1 MKRILFAAVF
11 PIFFS
16 ACTFRS
22 AASLY
27 NEGNELYREGRFTEA
42 ADCYKE
48 ALEKD
53 PSPGLTAR
61 IYFNAGNASVK
72 EALASSGESA
82 DLSSADS
89 ENRLRQALELYCLAQ
104 ACCSESFAAA
114 AVNAEWVRVRLSG
127 SEQNSEE
134 QNSEEQNSEEQNS
147 DKNEGSSSDES
158 DSAENKENSSGESEE
173 ESSEDSSEKQ
183 DSQENKSENS
193 DRTNSGKEEDSV
205 SEEENPGEG
214 QGAASEEGEK
224 DAFGQPKSEEDALS
238 QEEAARM
245 REAAELLEQEA
256 AMRRQRPLF
265 NRVPS
270 YDDTERNW

>member
-1 MKRILFAAVF
+1 MKRILFAAALA
-11 PIFFS
+11 FFFT
-16 ACTFRS
+16 ACALRS
-22 AASLY
+22 AVSLY
-27 NEGNELYREGRFTEA
+27 NEGNDFYREGRFAEA
-42 ADCYKE
+42 GERYKE

-53 PSPGLTAR
+53 PRPRLAAR

-134 QNSEEQNSEEQNS
+134 QNSEEQNS
-147 DKNEGSSSDES
+147 DRNEGSSSDES

-183 DSQENKSENS
+183 DPKENKSENS

>member
-48 ALEKD
+48 AIEKD
-53 PSPGLTAR
+53 PSPGLAAR

-147 DKNEGSSSDES
+147 EEQN
-158 DSAENKENSSGESEE
+158 SEE
-173 ESSEDSSEKQ
+173 Q
-183 DSQENKSENS
+183 N
-193 DRTNSGKEEDSV
+193 
-205 SEEENPGEG
+205 SEEQN
-214 QGAASEEGEK
+214 
-224 DAFGQPKSEEDALS
+224 L
-238 QEEAARM
+238 
-245 REAAELLEQEA
+245 
-256 AMRRQRPLF
+256 RRTKLR
-265 NRVPS
+265 
-270 YDDTERNW
+270 